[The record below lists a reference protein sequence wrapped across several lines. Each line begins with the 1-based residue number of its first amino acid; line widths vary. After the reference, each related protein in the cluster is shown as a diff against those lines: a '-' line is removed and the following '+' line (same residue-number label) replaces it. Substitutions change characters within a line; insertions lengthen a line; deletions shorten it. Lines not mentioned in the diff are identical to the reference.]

1 MIGLL
6 IPHAPAYNRREV
18 VMGLFVAVVYGI
30 ALGVLI
36 GFVAGHICK

>member
-6 IPHAPAYNRREV
+6 IPHAPAYTREEV
-18 VMGLFVAVVYGI
+18 VLGLFVAVIYGI
-30 ALGVLI
+30 ALGSLI